1 MYALAAV
8 LDPDLLHRL
17 ARATYAEMRLA
28 GIDAVGEFHYL
39 HHQSDGTPYDD
50 PNAMGEALIAAAR
63 DVDVRICLLDTCYTH
78 RRRRPE
84 AVRRRR
90 RRAVGLP
97 GARPRRTVTPAS
109 PTS

>member
-39 HHQSDGTPYDD
+39 HHQPDGTPYDD

-63 DVDVRICLLDTCYTH
+63 EVGLRICLLDTCYTQS
-78 RRRRPE
+78 RGSPADGSTTAMPTRGRP
-84 AVRRRR
+84 ACTSSTSRH
-90 RRAVGLP
+90 A
-97 GARPRRTVTPAS
+97 GA
-109 PTS
+109 